1 MWYANCSH
9 GFYNQ
14 VIFFQFQACAQ
25 FKSSRFTHRINIKTS
40 WACLLLTT
48 MIWGLIP
55 RQPLVFFL
63 FLSSFP
69 FFFPF
74 ILFSLFRFLQ
84 ISLLPEATFRRDKI
98 LGSFT
103 KGHHS
108 QKSNRNLK
116 QKPWKNTA
124 HYITC
129 PCLTGFL
136 ILTVTSRLGME
147 WYTVGWTF

>member
-25 FKSSRFTHRINIKTS
+25 FKSSRFTHSINMKTS
-40 WACLLLTT
+40 WACLLLTI

-63 FLSSFP
+63 SSHSSFLSSF
-69 FFFPF
+69 
-74 ILFSLFRFLQ
+74 FSLFLFLQ
-84 ISLLPEATFRRDKI
+84 ISLLPGATFKRDKL

-108 QKSNRNLK
+108 RESNRNLK
-116 QKPWKNTA
+116 QKLWKNTA

-136 ILTVTSRLGME
+136 ILTVTSCLGME